1 MRRSRSLNGCIPIGC
16 WYKREK
22 SCIASQQNNDSSTL
36 GGTSQRQASD
46 IEIEAKEIL
55 RIKDMLNMS
64 MADMTGQSF
73 EKIEKDTDR
82 DYFLSAE
89 EAKNYGLIDRVI
101 THPSEANQS

>member
-1 MRRSRSLNGCIPIGC
+1 MIHQP
-16 WYKREK
+16 
-22 SCIASQQNNDSSTL
+22 L

-73 EKIEKDTDR
+73 KKIEKDTDR

-101 THPSEANQS
+101 KHPSEANQS